1 MEKGLLGNTIRQ
13 ARIDNKYTQEELA
26 EKIGITATHLK
37 HIESEHRKPSI
48 EVLFSLA
55 SELHFSLDALLLPLS
70 EDSQHQKKTQEIL
83 SLLSL
88 CTNDELDIFLAAL
101 HELNYKKLKG

>member
-26 EKIGITATHLK
+26 EKIGVTATHLK

-48 EVLFSLA
+48 DVLFSLA
-55 SELHFSLDALLLPLS
+55 SELHISLDTLLMPFS
-70 EDSQHQKKTQEIL
+70 EDSLHQKKAHEIM
-83 SLLSL
+83 SLLNS

-101 HELNYKKLKG
+101 HELNYKKHKG

>member
-1 MEKGLLGNTIRQ
+1 MKKGLLGNTIRQ

-70 EDSQHQKKTQEIL
+70 EDSQHQKKTHEIL
-83 SLLSL
+83 SLLNL

>member
-55 SELHFSLDALLLPLS
+55 SELHISGCFTPAAFRRFTSPEKNSRNSIALKFVY
-70 EDSQHQKKTQEIL
+70 Q
-83 SLLSL
+83 
-88 CTNDELDIFLAAL
+88 
-101 HELNYKKLKG
+101 